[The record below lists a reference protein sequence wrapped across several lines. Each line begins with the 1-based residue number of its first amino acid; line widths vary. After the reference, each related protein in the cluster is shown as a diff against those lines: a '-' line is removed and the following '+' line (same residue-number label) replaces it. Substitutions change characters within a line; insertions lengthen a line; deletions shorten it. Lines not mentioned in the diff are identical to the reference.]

1 MHRRQNAAQQEHEW
15 NLMSEG
21 KAMRELRKGRKLCSD
36 RWWRVPCQYLQQMC
50 PYLEDSPETVL
61 FEGRRP

>member
-1 MHRRQNAAQQEHEW
+1 MHRRQDAAQQEHEW

-21 KAMRELRKGRKLCSD
+21 KAMRELRKGRELCSYHWG
-36 RWWRVPCQYLQQMC
+36 RMPCQYLQQMC

-61 FEGRRP
+61 REGWCP